1 MPTGRYILRYR
12 GEGPIPALDV
22 ERIRSLDGVKVVDS
36 TPRMLLVEAPP
47 DVLKQ
52 LVGSK
57 PQWVLTEERM
67 IPLPDTKR
75 KIRQDPEE
83 GE

>member
-12 GEGPIPALDV
+12 GSGPIPAQDV

-47 DVLKQ
+47 DVLKR
-52 LVGSK
+52 LVGSE
-57 PQWVLTEERM
+57 PQWVLTEEQM
-67 IPLPDTKR
+67 IPPPETRR
-75 KIRQDPEE
+75 KIQRGPRE